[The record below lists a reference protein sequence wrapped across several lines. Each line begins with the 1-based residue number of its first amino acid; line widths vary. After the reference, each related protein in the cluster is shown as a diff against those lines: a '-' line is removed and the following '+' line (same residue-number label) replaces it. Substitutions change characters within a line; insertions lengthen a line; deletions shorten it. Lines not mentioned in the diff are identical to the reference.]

1 VPRGRRTPSSPDRG
15 PSGTRFEHSAGGVV
29 YRVGGSGP
37 DIALASRRTLA
48 GDLVWGLPKGLVE
61 EGERPNET
69 AVREVR
75 EETGLIAEIREP
87 LGDISYWY
95 VWQGQRVRKRVSFF
109 LMEAVGGDVSE
120 HDTEMEEIR
129 WFPLSEAVGAAKYR
143 TEKDV
148 IRKAVA
154 ALPAGA

>member
-1 VPRGRRTPSSPDRG
+1 MPAGNRRP
-15 PSGTRFEHSAGGVV
+15 GTRFEHSAGGVV
-29 YRVGGSGP
+29 YRP
-37 DIALASRRTLA
+37 AEPAPEIALASRRTLA
-48 GDLVWGLPKGLVE
+48 GELAWGLPKGLVE
-61 EGERPNET
+61 QGERPEDT

-95 VWQGQRVRKRVSFF
+95 VWEGQRIRKRVSFF

-129 WFPLSEAVGAAKYR
+129 WYPLAEVVGTAKYR

-148 IRKAVA
+148 IRKATE
-154 ALPAGA
+154 ALRAGR